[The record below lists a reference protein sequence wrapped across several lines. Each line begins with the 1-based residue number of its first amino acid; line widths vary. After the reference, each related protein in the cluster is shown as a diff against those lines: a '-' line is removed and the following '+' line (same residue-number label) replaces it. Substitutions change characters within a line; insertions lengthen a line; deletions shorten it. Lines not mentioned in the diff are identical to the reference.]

1 MVEAKLGESFGR
13 KKQGRGAIGR
23 VNGGERNARFG
34 LISVGVSV
42 GVGSIWV
49 CLTISVSVS
58 FGGCFQSDVKRFG
71 LVGLVISA
79 RSRFKVKRVFK
90 ACVQEVVVLVWGI
103 DVQSQVVAAGLYQP
117 PKVRP
122 VSANACATISCLLYT
137 SPSPRDQRGSR
148 MPSSA

>member
-1 MVEAKLGESFGR
+1 MKRIVHR
-13 KKQGRGAIGR
+13 
-23 VNGGERNARFG
+23 RFG

-79 RSRFKVKRVFK
+79 RSRFEVKTVSKARVR
-90 ACVQEVVVLVWGI
+90 EGVVSVW
-103 DVQSQVVAAGLYQP
+103 D
-117 PKVRP
+117 
-122 VSANACATISCLLYT
+122 
-137 SPSPRDQRGSR
+137 
-148 MPSSA
+148 

>member
-1 MVEAKLGESFGR
+1 MERETGSGSNW
-13 KKQGRGAIGR
+13 R

-58 FGGCFQSDVKRFG
+58 FGGWFQSDVKRFG

-79 RSRFKVKRVFK
+79 RSGFNVKTARVR
-90 ACVQEVVVLVWGI
+90 EGVVSVG
-103 DVQSQVVAAGLYQP
+103 D
-117 PKVRP
+117 
-122 VSANACATISCLLYT
+122 
-137 SPSPRDQRGSR
+137 
-148 MPSSA
+148 